1 MTIKTFYPSALGAR
15 QEYSNDNN
23 ILGVPDATCATAPC
37 FGGVTK
43 TEDVTT
49 FLDSGGISIADA
61 IPAGSTLNH
70 AYIGLHG
77 SYSVLNVLLAQNA
90 KIRKTGDA
98 NVYGAT
104 NSPANLTCPALGVS
118 NAEVQIDQFHF
129 VFTMEDYRTQ
139 NFACWVEAVNGSA
152 GLATFYCDAVWIR
165 IDYTAPAVA
174 AAGGMGDGLTWV
186 SMLKRLPRLPS
197 FPLKNLFDRWK
208 AKGKLHMPATRGV
221 VKTARCS
228 CRLKKHVYDSSIRTV
243 GRT

>member
-15 QEYSNDNN
+15 QDYTNGANM
-23 ILGVPDATCATAPC
+23 LGVPDAVCATKPVLA
-37 FGGVTK
+37 GQTK
-43 TEDVTT
+43 YEDVTT
-49 FLDSGGISIADA
+49 FKDSGAVLIADA

-90 KIRKTGDA
+90 KIQKTGDA

-104 NSPANLTCPALGVS
+104 NAPANLTCPALGVS

-174 AAGGMGDGLTWV
+174 AGGMGDGLTWV

-197 FPLKNLFDRWK
+197 FPFKNFFRRWNFK
-208 AKGKLHMPATRGV
+208 SKLHMP
-221 VKTARCS
+221 
-228 CRLKKHVYDSSIRTV
+228 TV
-243 GRT
+243 G

>member
-15 QEYSNDNN
+15 QDYTNGANMLN
-23 ILGVPDATCATAPC
+23 VPDAVCAYKAVLA
-37 FGGVTK
+37 GQTK
-43 TEDVTT
+43 YEDVNT
-49 FLDSGGISIADA
+49 FKDSGAVLITDA

-77 SYSVLNVLLAQNA
+77 SYSVDSLLLGQNA

-98 NVYGAT
+98 NTYGAT
-104 NSPANLTCPALGVS
+104 SPHGNLTCPALGVS
-118 NAEVQIDQFHF
+118 NAEVEIDQFHF

-186 SMLKRLPRLPS
+186 SMLKGLPRLPS
-197 FPLKNLFDRWK
+197 FLLEKLVHRGQ
-208 AKGKLHMPATRGV
+208 GKRELHMGAV
-221 VKTARCS
+221 V
-228 CRLKKHVYDSSIRTV
+228 
-243 GRT
+243 